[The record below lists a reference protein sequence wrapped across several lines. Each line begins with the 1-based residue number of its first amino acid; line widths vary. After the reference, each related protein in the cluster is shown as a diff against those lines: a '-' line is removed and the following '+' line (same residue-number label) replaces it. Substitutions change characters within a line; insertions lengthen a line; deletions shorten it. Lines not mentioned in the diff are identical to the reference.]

1 MKTAY
6 NVKKLVLA
14 EPSLKRNIVPDV
26 KRIENFAPPPWRTQ
40 PDALWRDLSHLSVF
54 QKIEHKVAFA
64 KKYFHQHSSSY
75 PPMEL
80 IQQSSMFLLLIY
92 RFSTY

>member
-1 MKTAY
+1 MEIKYYIDKTSP
-6 NVKKLVLA
+6 A
-14 EPSLKRNIVPDV
+14 EHSLKRNIVPDV

>member
-1 MKTAY
+1 MKTVY
-6 NVKKLVLA
+6 NMENIALA